1 MLSLH
6 ATARMGSFLPG
17 SSIRPSGAQSR
28 LQAKWRS
35 CRGHAQIWRM
45 RGEDLQHG
53 AAQLQAPSCDVQL
66 QHHAS
71 AAVLVRHRVGKRS
84 SQSVWQG
91 EQPCPLAGCGDLSRF
106 GHVQHSAMRAGRCA
120 CEQLHSC
127 RQNAH
132 LREDRQQHT
141 AAPCR
146 SPCLAS
152 PRDICSKSSSTALH
166 AVLHAGERR
175 SSSQTAGDH
184 DQK

>member
-28 LQAKWRS
+28 LQAKRRS
-35 CRGHAQIWRM
+35 CRGHVQVWRM
-45 RGEDLQHG
+45 RGEALQHG

-84 SQSVWQG
+84 SQSVWQV
-91 EQPCPLAGCGDLSRF
+91 EQPCPLAGCRDLSRF
-106 GHVQHSAMRAGRCA
+106 GHVQHSAMRA
-120 CEQLHSC
+120 CEQLHSW
-127 RQNAH
+127 RQDTH
-132 LREDRQQHT
+132 LQEDGQQHT

-146 SPCLAS
+146 SPWLAS

-166 AVLHAGERR
+166 TVLHAGERR